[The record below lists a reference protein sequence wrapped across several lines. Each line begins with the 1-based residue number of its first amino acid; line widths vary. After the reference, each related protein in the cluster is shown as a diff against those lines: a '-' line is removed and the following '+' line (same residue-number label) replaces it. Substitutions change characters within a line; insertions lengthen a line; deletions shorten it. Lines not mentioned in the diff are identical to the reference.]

1 MLQVLGLEKD
11 ATQADIKKAY
21 RKLALKFHPDKN
33 SAPNAEGAFKAI
45 NTAFDTLS
53 DPSKREVYD
62 QYGHEGEAQMRQQG
76 GSGSDFMGGMHGFR
90 GFGGSGREVSPEEI
104 FNMFFQSSAGPGF
117 RAQFGGRQFR
127 QRPRQTPQREEEGA
141 AATSPFLN
149 YLFQLMPVILLL
161 FMSLSSFS
169 GQSSVPLY
177 SFQPQGTYQIEKLTK
192 SPGVSQ
198 DIKYY
203 VNDQF
208 DKMYRPVTD
217 TYRRIERQIEFDYK
231 QALGQKCSNEKAYKS
246 NRKYQVGCAYCTPPL
261 LTML

>member
-76 GSGSDFMGGMHGFR
+76 GNGDFMGGMQGFR
-90 GFGGSGREVSPEEI
+90 GFGGSHGREVSPEEI
-104 FNMFFQSSAGPGF
+104 FNMFFQSAAGPGF

-127 QRPRQTPQREEEGA
+127 QRPRQAAAQEDGA

-149 YLFQLMPVILLL
+149 YLFQLMPVILLVL
-161 FMSLSSFS
+161 MSLSSFGS
-169 GQSSVPLY
+169 QSNAPLY
-177 SFQPQGTYQIEKLTK
+177 SFQPQGTYQVEKLTK

-203 VNDQF
+203 VSDQF
-208 DKMYRPVTD
+208 DRMYRPVTD
-217 TYRRIERQIEFDYK
+217 TYRRIERQVESDYK
-231 QALGQKCSNEKAYKS
+231 QDLRNKCSNEKVYKS
-246 NRKYQVGCAYCTPPL
+246 NRKYQVGRSVNYCL
-261 LTML
+261 

>member
-76 GSGSDFMGGMHGFR
+76 GNGDFMGGMQGFR
-90 GFGGSGREVSPEEI
+90 GFGGSQHGTEVSPEEM
-104 FNMFFQSSAGPGF
+104 FNMFFQSAAGPGF

-127 QRPRQTPQREEEGA
+127 QRPRQAAAQEDGTA

-149 YLFQLMPVILLL
+149 YLFQLMPVILLVL
-161 FMSLSSFS
+161 MSLSSFGS
-169 GQSSVPLY
+169 QSNAPLY
-177 SFQPQGTYQIEKLTK
+177 SFQPQGTYQVEKLTK

-203 VNDQF
+203 VSDQF
-208 DKMYRPVTD
+208 DTMYRPVTD
-217 TYRRIERQIEFDYK
+217 TYRRIEKQVESDYK
-231 QALGQKCSNEKAYKS
+231 HALGNKCTNEKVYKS
-246 NRKYQVGCAYCTPPL
+246 NRKYQVGRSVNYCL
-261 LTML
+261 YCR

>member
-1 MLQVLGLEKD
+1 VLGLEKD

-76 GSGSDFMGGMHGFR
+76 GNGDFMGGMQGFR

-104 FNMFFQSSAGPGF
+104 FNMFFQSAAGPGF

-127 QRPRQTPQREEEGA
+127 QRPRPAHRDDDGTAP
-141 AATSPFLN
+141 TSPFFN
-149 YLFQLMPVILLL
+149 NLFQLMPVIMLVLMA
-161 FMSLSSFS
+161 FSSFS
-169 GQSSVPLY
+169 GQSNAPLY

-203 VNDQF
+203 VSDQF

-217 TYRRIERQIEFDYK
+217 TYRRIEKQVEHDYK
-231 QALGQKCSNEKAYKS
+231 QALGHKCSNEKAYKS
-246 NRKYQVGCAYCTPPL
+246 NRKYQVNTCCSSGLAGHR
-261 LTML
+261 